1 MEGNQVPPELV
12 TKIGQVFES
21 ILEEASDLSFLIIWF

>member
-12 TKIGQVFES
+12 TKIGEVFES
-21 ILEEASDLSFLIIWF
+21 ILEEASDLLLLII